1 MTCAVCNTE
10 NDRLALVCK
19 QCGGY
24 LQTKVENLDL
34 FATAWGIIERPRTTF
49 HVIAIARHKNYA
61 IVLSA
66 AAGFALI
73 FFLFWYIKA
82 GEYTDSL
89 LNIIAA
95 GIATGPLVG
104 ICVVILCSLL
114 VRLFS
119 MLVSSPASFWQIYA
133 ITSYALLP
141 ITVSAIL
148 FLPIEFMTFG
158 LFMFMK
164 SPSPYLL
171 KPASYVV
178 LMGLDGLFAL
188 WSALLL
194 VVGWQSLLRTS
205 WIKTVFISAA
215 CLCGCA
221 AGAYF
226 VLARILTGP

>member
-10 NDRLALVCK
+10 NDRLALTCK

-34 FATAWGIIERPRTTF
+34 FSTAWGIVERPRVTC
-49 HVIAIARHKNYA
+49 HAIAIARHKNYA

-66 AAGFALI
+66 AAGVALV
-73 FFLFWYIKA
+73 FFLFWFIKA

-95 GIATGPLVG
+95 GIATGPFVG
-104 ICVVILCSLL
+104 ICAVLLCSLL
-114 VRLFS
+114 LRLFA
-119 MLVSSPASFWQIYA
+119 MLVAAPASFWQIYA
-133 ITSYALLP
+133 VTSYALLP
-141 ITVSAIL
+141 VTVSAIL

-158 LFMFMK
+158 LYLFMK
-164 SPSPYLL
+164 NPSPYLL
-171 KPASYVV
+171 KPASYVL
-178 LMGLDGLFAL
+178 LMGLDGLSAL

-194 VVGWQSLLRTS
+194 LVAWQSLLRTS
-205 WIKTVFISAA
+205 WVKTVFISAA
-215 CLCGCA
+215 CVGGCA

-226 VLARILTGP
+226 ILARITPGA